1 MAVVAVANTSTYIQG
16 GIEYS
21 TSTSSSGITVTVRLY
36 FRRINVW
43 SGSTNSSNVTESI
56 CISSSS
62 TSYGYSQNAAVTVA
76 GGQQNVWQGPFYT
89 ASRTF
94 DASRGGETI
103 YVGWKT
109 TDNAGSYF
117 NNTGGTTVAITLP
130 TTATAPTGLAVDNIV
145 PSQEGFSADVS
156 VTGWGGAG
164 SSATRYR
171 ELQVCTY
178 SGSGLTEPKKINVE
192 YGDTLSSNITT
203 SDTLYTGGTL
213 DIEPNT
219 EYVIGAYATNGTYNT
234 GSQRIS
240 AVTTLPPTTVITNT
254 AVTSSSAT
262 FTYSVPDQGGKY
274 DMVLKYQLDSETPV
288 SVATLTG
295 SGVKSGTFTI
305 TGLDPDTTY
314 SVVASLATT
323 AGEVVSNT
331 VSITTEKNYTVYG
344 SVNGEATPIAKLY
357 CSLACLTPTSYA
369 LGSQS
374 MITSFDAAY
383 LERYGG
389 AELEKILG
397 FTLTVS
403 LRQVDFTYTGATE
416 NIKMEVTFSDNS
428 KYTYYDGLLD
438 ASSYILAVKLG
449 CRGLDVLIM
458 NPPGVDLTDSVT
470 MVTNLSRKTKIVKK
484 IYGSVS
490 GVTKRVF

>member
-36 FRRINVW
+36 FRRTNAW
-43 SGSTNSSNVTESI
+43 SGPTNSSSVTESL

-62 TSYGYSQNAAVTVA
+62 TSFGYSQTAAVNVA

-109 TDNAGSYF
+109 TDNNSGGYF
-117 NNTGGTTVAITLP
+117 NNTGGTVVQITLP
-130 TTATAPTGLAVDNIV
+130 TTATAPTGLAVANIT

-178 SGSGLTEPKKINVE
+178 SGSGLTEPRKINVE

-234 GSQRIS
+234 GSQRIG
-240 AVTTLPPTTVITNT
+240 AGTTLPPSPSLSNT
-254 AVTSSSAT
+254 ALTPDSAT
-262 FTYSVPDQGGKY
+262 FVYSVPNQGGKY
-274 DMVLKYQLDSETPV
+274 DMALKYQMDGGELIAVD
-288 SVATLTG
+288 TL
-295 SGVKSGTFTI
+295 SGAGTKNGTFTVS
-305 TGLDPDTTY
+305 GLESSTTY
-314 SVVASLATT
+314 SIVLSLSTSV
-323 AGEVVSNT
+323 GEVTSNT
-331 VSITTEKNYTVYG
+331 INFTTESGAVLYGPVNGQTKKVKKLYG
-344 SVNGEATPIAKLY
+344 SVNGQAK
-357 CSLACLTPTSYA
+357 
-369 LGSQS
+369 
-374 MITSFDAAY
+374 
-383 LERYGG
+383 E
-389 AELEKILG
+389 
-397 FTLTVS
+397 V
-403 LRQVDFTYTGATE
+403 
-416 NIKMEVTFSDNS
+416 IK
-428 KYTYYDGLLD
+428 L
-438 ASSYILAVKLG
+438 
-449 CRGLDVLIM
+449 
-458 NPPGVDLTDSVT
+458 
-470 MVTNLSRKTKIVKK
+470 
-484 IYGSVS
+484 YGSV
-490 GVTKRVF
+490 GGQTKRIF